1 MYSIFQLLA
10 AKLNDI
16 VSLDDGDG
24 VVPSGLHHVV
34 QYSPFSAGGAEL
46 QNLVKVVSIISS
58 WTFINEFHVKQS
70 QTILWYQ

>member
-24 VVPSGLHHVV
+24 VEGSAVHHVV

-46 QNLVKVVSIISS
+46 HNVVKVASISS
-58 WTFINEFHVKQS
+58 S
-70 QTILWYQ
+70 